1 MVQTRKTNTQNI
13 EFVLVEEPEPALTS
27 EEIIAAVVDV
37 EAEAETEA
45 EAEFMVT
52 ADIGENVICDDEFV
66 AKQLD
71 YSENYKVSDL
81 KRIAEYYEIETR
93 KLKKAELVE
102 AIVVFE
108 SAIDNMEVVF
118 ERMKLWDYIYELK
131 CDKYLKQF
139 ILF

>member
-27 EEIIAAVVDV
+27 EEIIAAVDV
-37 EAEAETEA
+37 EAEGET
-45 EAEFMVT
+45 EFMVT

>member
-27 EEIIAAVVDV
+27 EEIIAAAVDV
-37 EAEAETEA
+37 EAEAEAETES
-45 EAEFMVT
+45 MVT

-108 SAIDNMEVVF
+108 SVIDNMEVVF

>member
-37 EAEAETEA
+37 EAEAEAEA

>member
-13 EFVLVEEPEPALTS
+13 EFVLVEEPEPVLTS
-27 EEIIAAVVDV
+27 EEIIAAADV
-37 EAEAETEA
+37 KADTE
-45 EAEFMVT
+45 FTVT
-52 ADIGENVICDDEFV
+52 ADVGENVICDDEFV

-108 SAIDNMEVVF
+108 SVIDNMEVVF

>member
-1 MVQTRKTNTQNI
+1 M
-13 EFVLVEEPEPALTS
+13 
-27 EEIIAAVVDV
+27 
-37 EAEAETEA
+37 
-45 EAEFMVT
+45 
-52 ADIGENVICDDEFV
+52 

-108 SAIDNMEVVF
+108 SVIDNMEVVF

>member
-27 EEIIAAVVDV
+27 EEIIAAADV
-37 EAEAETEA
+37 KADTE
-45 EAEFMVT
+45 FTVT
-52 ADIGENVICDDEFV
+52 ADVGENVICDDEFV

-108 SAIDNMEVVF
+108 SVIDNMEVVF

>member
-27 EEIIAAVVDV
+27 EEIIATVADV
-37 EAEAETEA
+37 EADTE
-45 EAEFMVT
+45 FTVT
-52 ADIGENVICDDEFV
+52 ADVGENVICDDEFV

-108 SAIDNMEVVF
+108 SVIDNMEVVF

>member
-27 EEIIAAVVDV
+27 EEIIAAVADV
-37 EAEAETEA
+37 EADT

-108 SAIDNMEVVF
+108 SVIDNMEVVF